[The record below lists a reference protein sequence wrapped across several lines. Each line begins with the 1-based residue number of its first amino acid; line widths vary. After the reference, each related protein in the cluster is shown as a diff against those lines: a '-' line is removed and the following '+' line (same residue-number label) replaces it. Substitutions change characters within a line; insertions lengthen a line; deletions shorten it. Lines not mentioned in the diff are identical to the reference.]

1 MFIGYHFISSNIQI
15 VMFKL
20 NLVNLK
26 SAFIYAVLTAL
37 AAMLTYIVG
46 LGDVFEI
53 SVKPLVNIGV
63 LSLAVGL
70 LSIIKNFL
78 TADSGK
84 FLNTVKVVEEK

>member
-1 MFIGYHFISSNIQI
+1 
-15 VMFKL
+15 MFKL
-20 NLVNLK
+20 NVVNVK